1 MNRFFKNFQFEP
13 YRVHCF
19 HLSVSLLSLYRDTGS
34 AGGEGQLTLSEPGG
48 KIIPNTL
55 LLAPPPL
62 RTFRPSDT
70 PAILVEGFPYDHVG
84 GEIRETTSRRELIF
98 TDMTTTTRATPTWD
112 QKVSLKSCSF
122 YEITNY
128 TKGSNILWIQYTGIP
143 TSAWSI

>member
-1 MNRFFKNFQFEP
+1 MNRFFKNFQFES

-55 LLAPPPL
+55 LLAPPPPPPTL
-62 RTFRPSDT
+62 CTSHT
-70 PAILVEGFPYDHVG
+70 PPIFVEGFLYDHVG

-128 TKGSNILWIQYTGIP
+128 TKGSNIL
-143 TSAWSI
+143 